1 MEHVLEWRLGEKA
14 LPYFLPLFQE
24 GVMIETRTG
33 GNLKDFLTRSLSIPA
48 DYVET
53 RIQTV
58 FLNGK
63 AVDDLKQAIVR
74 DGSTVALS
82 AAMPGLVGATLRRGG
97 FFASLR
103 PAITSA
109 AEPEAASPKPGR
121 VILKL
126 FNLLVPELA
135 PALLAEGVGLT
146 EGQLKK
152 FLEGLQGD
160 FWENCRG
167 AVWDGRPIEGPFS
180 LPPFG
185 PEKEDGIRIKV
196 TWID

>member
-1 MEHVLEWRLGEKA
+1 MEVRGKGPSLLSSFVSRGGHDRNPNGRKPKR
-14 LPYFLPLFQE
+14 LPYPVPVYSRRLC
-24 GVMIETRTG
+24 
-33 GNLKDFLTRSLSIPA
+33 GNPDSNRFFER
-48 DYVET
+48 E
-53 RIQTV
+53 
-58 FLNGK
+58 

-146 EGQLKK
+146 EGQLKR